1 MSDAR
6 PLEERNYETDGL
18 TARFTV
24 RFGLDIETILEL
36 TGNEAMSCLLFISYE
51 RLDSIITLIRFSR
64 V

>member
-6 PLEERNYETDGL
+6 PLEERNYETHGL

-36 TGNEAMSCLLFISYE
+36 TGNQAMSCLLFISYE